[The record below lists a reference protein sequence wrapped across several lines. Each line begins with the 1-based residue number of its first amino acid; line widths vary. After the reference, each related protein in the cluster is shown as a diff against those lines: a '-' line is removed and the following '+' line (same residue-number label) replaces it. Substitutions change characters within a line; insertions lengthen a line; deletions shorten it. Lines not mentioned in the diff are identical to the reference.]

1 MKTNLIL
8 TGWFYPE
15 YMAAA
20 AAMLN
25 GYGGDADVYGTS
37 MASLTSM
44 LKEKGSDYKNIDI
57 LGVGLTENLE
67 ELAQALSDLARRK
80 VRINWYSKQK
90 MPSEAA
96 NAFDAAGAS
105 FANVYIKECDTLV
118 EVVGEF
124 FEGVGDEDVRWLRE
138 IATADGLTVEEYAE
152 GKRKVGGRTRPVEG
166 REIWPLLY
174 KAAGFAHRDHQ
185 DEEACA
191 CVVNALLEL
200 HDKRK
205 DIADLLP
212 PALKKLMSDYQA
224 GGEREFIGKSVQMKD
239 LRRRLSMAAGCADA
253 NVLILGET
261 GAGKDLAAEYVHANS
276 ARRGKRYEHYNCAYA
291 SNDDMMMDELFGHVK
306 GAFTGAVADKEGLFA
321 RADGGTLFLD
331 EIATASK
338 TVQSALLLVLENG
351 RYTPLG
357 SSVERQADV
366 RLVCATNEDLQ
377 QMVLDGSFRHDLY
390 QRICQFPVAIPPLRE
405 HMEDLEAI
413 ANVYWRRMTGRVL
426 TKRQVSALK
435 GYDYSGN
442 VRELVS
448 ILKQA
453 KTLGEEDFS
462 RILTEHIRFNG
473 KLIEGLRAQRNGQTA
488 AVSDGGIPDAW
499 RVSDGPND
507 RLDRLHHAWAVKIYE
522 ECSQNL
528 KLATERSGVSRN
540 TFKKYL
546 DLTL

>member
-1 MKTNLIL
+1 
-8 TGWFYPE
+8 
-15 YMAAA
+15 
-20 AAMLN
+20 
-25 GYGGDADVYGTS
+25 
-37 MASLTSM
+37 
-44 LKEKGSDYKNIDI
+44 
-57 LGVGLTENLE
+57 
-67 ELAQALSDLARRK
+67 
-80 VRINWYSKQK
+80 
-90 MPSEAA
+90 
-96 NAFDAAGAS
+96 
-105 FANVYIKECDTLV
+105 
-118 EVVGEF
+118 
-124 FEGVGDEDVRWLRE
+124 
-138 IATADGLTVEEYAE
+138 
-152 GKRKVGGRTRPVEG
+152 
-166 REIWPLLY
+166 
-174 KAAGFAHRDHQ
+174 
-185 DEEACA
+185 
-191 CVVNALLEL
+191 
-200 HDKRK
+200 
-205 DIADLLP
+205 
-212 PALKKLMSDYQA
+212 MSA
-224 GGEREFIGKSVQMKD
+224 
-239 LRRRLSMAAGCADA
+239 
-253 NVLILGET
+253 
-261 GAGKDLAAEYVHANS
+261 
-276 ARRGKRYEHYNCAYA
+276 
-291 SNDDMMMDELFGHVK
+291 LFGHKK
-306 GAFTGAVADKEGLFA
+306 GAFTGAYADKEGLFA

>member
-20 AAMLN
+20 AAVQRH
-25 GYGGDADVYGTS
+25 YSGDADIFATS
-37 MASLTSM
+37 MAGLASSLRERG
-44 LKEKGSDYKNIDI
+44 LAYRRIDI
-57 LGVGLTENLE
+57 LGVGLTENLDD
-67 ELAQALSDLARRK
+67 LAQVVKDLVQKK
-80 VRINWYSKQK
+80 VRVNWYSKLE
-90 MPSEAA
+90 MSAEASA
-96 NAFDAAGAS
+96 AFTAAGAAFS
-105 FANVYIKECDTLV
+105 KVGVLRRDSLV

-124 FEGVGDEDVRWLRE
+124 FDGVGDEDVRWLRE

-239 LRRRLSMAAGCADA
+239 LRRRLSMAAGC
-253 NVLILGET
+253 
-261 GAGKDLAAEYVHANS
+261 KDLAAEYVHANS

-426 TKRQVSALK
+426 TKRQVAALK

-499 RVSDGPND
+499 RVSDGQND
-507 RLDRLHHAWAVKIYE
+507 RIDRLHHAWAVKIYE